1 MRKKNSKKL
10 PNTKKEYD
18 DALATDDPTKISEK
32 DLQDLAKE
40 AVKKFKSL
48 S

>member
-1 MRKKNSKKL
+1 MRKKSSKKL
-10 PNTKKEYD
+10 SNTKKEYD
-18 DALATDDPTKISEK
+18 DALAADDPTKISEK
-32 DLQDLAKE
+32 ELQDLAKE

>member
-1 MRKKNSKKL
+1 MPEKKSKKL
-10 PNTKKEYD
+10 KNTKKDYD
-18 DALATDDPTKISEK
+18 EALASDDPTKVSSE

-48 S
+48 